1 METKTNDLPNGIF
14 INLKVFDVSNEDVK
28 SKAGSYCFVITDG
41 KTFKAIG
48 PYVEWD
54 EVEEFI
60 MENPSLTSIYYSDDN
75 WEANDKTNDY
85 MNASHESGYWPTD
98 ESPLGAVVQSI
109 NCENRGYPSINYFLI
124 CDGKTLLEDCL
135 N

>member
-14 INLKVFDVSNEDVK
+14 IDLKVFDVSNEDVK
-28 SKAGSYCFVITDG
+28 SNAADYCFFITDG
-41 KTFKAIG
+41 RTFKAIG
-48 PYVEWD
+48 PYVDWD

-60 MENPSLTSIYYSDDN
+60 MENPSFTSIYYSPET

-85 MNASHESGYWPTD
+85 INASHESGWWPTD
-98 ESPLGAVVQSI
+98 ETAIGAVVQSI
-109 NCENRGYPSINYFLI
+109 NLEHWRYPSINYALI